1 MQIGSSFPLIPAP
14 SRSRGGVAADPRLQ
28 QRPAESTPPP
38 SQQPSPPQPSPP
50 QPPSSEPLQASVP
63 PRQAAQQNGFY
74 SMDRQLSLTGREA
87 LAAYQ
92 TNAQFNVQPETEQ
105 LVGVDIYV

>member
-1 MQIGSSFPLIPAP
+1 M
-14 SRSRGGVAADPRLQ
+14 
-28 QRPAESTPPP
+28 
-38 SQQPSPPQPSPP
+38 
-50 QPPSSEPLQASVP
+50 P